1 MPLRHRARARHASR
15 APRHRALVAV
25 LSAAMAIGGFAL
37 VGGTSYALLAQGSLE
52 RTDIATLTAP
62 KSDAGEV
69 VEEAEP
75 TDFAAGEP
83 INILL
88 IGSDERN
95 GENGDIGGRVAEGMR
110 SDTTMIMHISGDR
123 TRIDVVSI
131 PRDLRVRIADCQM
144 FDGTTL
150 TGWTAKFNTA
160 FSLGGSN
167 GDRAEA
173 AACTMRTVTD
183 FTGIDFNNHYV
194 VVDFSGFQNMIDS
207 LDGVP
212 MCIPTDMYSTK
223 AKLDLEAGAQV
234 LDGETALAYA
244 RARTGTGLGDGT
256 DLMRIDRQHEL
267 LTNTA
272 RKALGLN
279 MLTDVQQLTDF
290 VRSGAESLTLDPQL
304 GSIGNLAGLAWHLRD
319 FDTDN
324 LTFTTVPWAYAGDA
338 SGDVVML
345 EAEAQEMFARLVA
358 DVPLEDADADEQ
370 TDPTAS
376 PSPSSTAS
384 TTPEAVATPS
394 PSATS
399 TTPVRETEADILASC
414 AVEDL

>member
-1 MPLRHRARARHASR
+1 
-15 APRHRALVAV
+15 
-25 LSAAMAIGGFAL
+25 MAIGGFAL